1 MMTLQQPAL
10 APDQAVHEQFLALLC
25 QDEQLLRAEFEDLI
39 AATWPTRSRR
49 QPPPGSAASPAQLPR
64 GRGSQPAPQPPGR
77 REPRAQARQR
87 APPERSERWLMCPA
101 AAAALRQPRP
111 PPERADPHRT
121 HQARVTGSWT
131 GH

>member
-39 AATWPTRSRR
+39 AASWPTRSRR
-49 QPPPGSAASPAQLPR
+49 RPSPGSAASPRAQPPR
-64 GRGSQPAPQPPGR
+64 GPGSQPAPQPPGR

-87 APPERSERWLMCPA
+87 APPQRS
-101 AAAALRQPRP
+101 
-111 PPERADPHRT
+111 
-121 HQARVTGSWT
+121 
-131 GH
+131 